1 MKTSLILAGLAGSLV
16 MAAAADAQHRG
27 PGGHGGRHGGAHR
40 AMMML
45 HAADANGDNNITRA
59 EVESLQ
65 AEMFEWMDRNGDGVL
80 SSEDRSPMQ
89 QRMAAIHAERMSE
102 GGEGRRGHHGGRG
115 GRRHEARDANGDGQ
129 ISRDEFMGGENAIF
143 ARLDSNEDD
152 VITPDELDAAVENAR
167 DRREGRR
174 FWWRD

>member
-1 MKTSLILAGLAGSLV
+1 MKSSLILASLAGTLV

-27 PGGHGGRHGGAHR
+27 HGGRGGHGGGHR

-45 HAADANGDNNITRA
+45 HAADANGDNSVTRA

-80 SSEDRSPMQ
+80 SSDDRSPMHR
-89 QRMAAIHAERMSE
+89 RMAAIHAERME
-102 GGEGRRGHHGGRG
+102 DGGEGRRGRHGRRGGRG
-115 GRRHEARDANGDGQ
+115 HEARDANGDGQ
-129 ISRDEFMGGENAIF
+129 ISREEFLGGENAVF
-143 ARLDSNEDD
+143 DRLDTNNDD
-152 VITPDELDAAVENAR
+152 VISPDELDAAVETAR
-167 DRREGRR
+167 ERREGRR